1 VLESYDWMSNK
12 DMWEKCI
19 VEDCDWLD
27 RWKENVGGEVI
38 IF

>member
-1 VLESYDWMSNK
+1 MLESYDWMSNK
-12 DMWEKCI
+12 DMWEKWI

-27 RWKENVGGEVI
+27 RWKENVDEEVI